1 MRGLGKHSPI
11 RHRPPVSIDPTRQIA
26 YARSNQVP
34 AAIWIFIILVGLI
47 VLKEGHLPTASQ
59 TLTWAILAVV
69 VVGSATIAPELVT
82 ALLLAA
88 LVLAVLTNVPFVS
101 EILDS
106 FGKKV
111 DELAGLADTGWR
123 SIPQLPQIFGGA

>member
-1 MRGLGKHSPI
+1 MTRYSPI

-26 YARSNQVP
+26 YARTNQVP

-47 VLKEGHLPTASQ
+47 VLKEGALPSASQ

-69 VVGSATIAPELVT
+69 VVASATIAPELVT

-101 EILDS
+101 ALLERLN
-106 FGKKV
+106 GHV
-111 DELAGLADTGWR
+111 DQLTAGLPR
-123 SIPQLPQIFGGA
+123 IPVPGGV